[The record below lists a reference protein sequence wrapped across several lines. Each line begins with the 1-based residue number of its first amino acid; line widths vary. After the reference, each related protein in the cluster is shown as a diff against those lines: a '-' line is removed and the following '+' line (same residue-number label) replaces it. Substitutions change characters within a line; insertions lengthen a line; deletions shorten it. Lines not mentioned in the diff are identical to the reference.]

1 MTPRQRCDFYE
12 FETEQQDRD
21 EVSGYVIQSALM
33 GILLLIVL
41 LLLKFGF

>member
-1 MTPRQRCDFYE
+1 MTPKQRRDFYE
-12 FETEQQDRD
+12 FEAAQQDKD
-21 EVSGYVIQSALM
+21 EVTGCVIQSALM